1 MVKASVSQ
9 TEDSRFESECDHQG
23 ENMITLILL
32 TILVLIAEVFL
43 FCCAV
48 ILCLLPIIGLC
59 KLIEWIID
67 R

>member
-1 MVKASVSQ
+1 
-9 TEDSRFESECDHQG
+9 
-23 ENMITLILL
+23 MITLILL
-32 TILVLIAEVFL
+32 TILTLIAEVFL